1 MQRSPVSHKTRM
13 VLMSGRFNDG
23 LKTSLS
29 DSWTT
34 PRSTYDVLNREF
46 RFTLDAA
53 ALQASTLVPDN
64 WYGPDHPEPSRQDAL
79 TRSWLDD
86 CNGGTVWLN
95 PPYGRAIKSFMA
107 KAHEEAQGGSRS
119 LLSSQHVLT
128 RNGGGIASSIT
139 KLDLLRVGLSLE
151 VRQTQH
157 HFHQQ

>member
-1 MQRSPVSHKTRM
+1 MKS
-13 VLMSGRFNDG
+13 RFNDG

-46 RFTLDAA
+46 HFALDAA
-53 ALQASTLVPDN
+53 ALQASTLVPEN

-107 KAHEEAQGGSRS
+107 KANEESQGG
-119 LLSSQHVLT
+119 V
-128 RNGGGIASSIT
+128 
-139 KLDLLRVGLSLE
+139 RVVALVPARTDTQWWWDSVIHHE
-151 VRQTQH
+151 VRFIKGRLKFGNQTNSAPFPSAIVVMGVLQ
-157 HFHQQ
+157 

>member
-1 MQRSPVSHKTRM
+1 MKS
-13 VLMSGRFNDG
+13 RFNDG

-34 PRSTYDVLNREF
+34 PRSTYDVLDGEF
-46 RFTLDAA
+46 HFALDAA
-53 ALQASTLVPDN
+53 ALQASTLVPGN

-107 KAHEEAQGGSRS
+107 KANQEAQGGSGS

-128 RNGGGIASSIT
+128 LNGGGIASSIT
-139 KLDLLRVGLSLE
+139 RLDLLREGLSLE
-151 VRQTQH
+151 IRQTQRH
-157 HFHQQ
+157 SHQQ

>member
-1 MQRSPVSHKTRM
+1 VSRSQLAHKTRV
-13 VLMSGRFNDG
+13 VLMKSRFNDG

-34 PRSTYDVLNREF
+34 PRSTYDVLDREF
-46 RFTLDAA
+46 HFALDAA
-53 ALQASTLVPDN
+53 ALQASTLVPEN

-107 KAHEEAQGGSRS
+107 KANQEAQGGSRS
-119 LLSSQHVLT
+119 LLLSQHVLT
-128 RNGGGIASSIT
+128 LNGGGIASSIT
-139 KLDLLRVGLSLE
+139 RLDLLRAGLSLE
-151 VRQTQH
+151 IRPTLRH
-157 HFHQQ
+157 SHQQ